1 MECLGLGGA
10 RNLAAMTVSF
20 FPLRRST
27 GITVSR
33 KQASF
38 RRFRLYRHFV
48 RVRAAART
56 GSESCVAVDFDA
68 EEEDYVKAGGSEVLF
83 VQMQQNKPMEM
94 QSKLSD
100 KVVYTFVFVSAR
112 SENGKLCCIGG
123 FFYR

>member
-10 RNLAAMTVSF
+10 RNLASMTVSF
-20 FPLRRST
+20 FPLPRSP

-33 KQASF
+33 KEVSF

-48 RVRAAART
+48 RVRATART

-68 EEEDYVKAGGSEVLF
+68 DEEDYVKAGGSEVLF

-94 QSKLSD
+94 QSKISA
-100 KVVYTFVFVSAR
+100 KVVCTFVFVPAR
-112 SENGKLCCIGG
+112 SENGKLC
-123 FFYR
+123 